1 MFLKESKQ
9 DIYEVDYLIDILTA
23 LSYSVFSLS
32 AASAAERV
40 QSFPTFASTATKQIN
55 NTYIVVVFFFDD
67 DCQTGWTRKLFSKPT
82 KLINVCILCAI

>member
-1 MFLKESKQ
+1 MFIKESKQ
-9 DIYEVDYLIDILTA
+9 DIFEVDYLIDVLTA

-55 NTYIVVVFFFDD
+55 NTYIVVVFFSMMIAK
-67 DCQTGWTRKLFSKPT
+67 QVGHESFSQSQR
-82 KLINVCILCAI
+82 N

>member
-32 AASAAERV
+32 TASAAERV

-55 NTYIVVVFFFDD
+55 NTYIVVFFFSMMIAK
-67 DCQTGWTRKLFSKPT
+67 QVGHESFSQSQR
-82 KLINVCILCAI
+82 N

>member
-55 NTYIVVVFFFDD
+55 NTYIVVFFF
-67 DCQTGWTRKLFSKPT
+67 R
-82 KLINVCILCAI
+82 

>member
-9 DIYEVDYLIDILTA
+9 DIYEVDYLMDILTA

-55 NTYIVVVFFFDD
+55 NTYIVVVFFRWWLPNRLD
-67 DCQTGWTRKLFSKPT
+67 T
-82 KLINVCILCAI
+82 KAFLKANEIN